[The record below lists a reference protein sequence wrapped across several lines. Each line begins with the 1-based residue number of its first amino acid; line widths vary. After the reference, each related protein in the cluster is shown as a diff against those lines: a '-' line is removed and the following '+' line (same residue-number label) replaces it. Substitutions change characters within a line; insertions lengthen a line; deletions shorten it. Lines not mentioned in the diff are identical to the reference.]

1 MKILEN
7 IRKDQRDAITALA
20 KDVKKAKGRIL
31 IVGGSVRDGLLGVC
45 PKDID
50 IEVYG
55 VSVNALEKI
64 LVGKFRI
71 DAVGQS
77 FGVFILKDLQIDIS
91 IPRRESKIGPK
102 HTDFKVEGDPSMSP
116 LHAATRRDFTINSIS
131 LDPLNGEIIDP
142 YNGRSDLSKK
152 LLRHISSAFVDD
164 PLRVLR
170 GMQLIARYGLSVD
183 SSTIELCRTLN
194 PSDLPKER
202 LWEEWKKLILL
213 GNDISLGLEF
223 IHACGWLQHFPEL
236 EALVGCEQDPEW
248 HPEGDVWKHT
258 GHCMDAFAKQRIED
272 PWEDLIVGLAVLC
285 HDFGKPKT
293 TNRDKDQRIRSPRHE
308 IEGVPIAKKFLNRL
322 TNQKVVAS
330 EVLPLVE
337 LHMRPL
343 TLYRGKAGDAAIRR
357 LAASVQRVD
366 RLVRV
371 SCADQL
377 GRPPI
382 NTIEFPEGEWLLKK
396 AEALHIQSNAPKPL
410 LMGRHLISLG
420 MKPGP
425 NFNNY
430 LKTAYQAQLDGTF
443 NDTTEAIEFIKSKL

>member
-7 IRKDQRDAITALA
+7 IRKDQKEAINALA
-20 KDVKKAKGRIL
+20 KGVKKAKGRVL
-31 IVGGSVRDGLLGVC
+31 IVGGSVRDGLLGIC

-55 VSVNALEKI
+55 VSINDLERI

-71 DAVGQS
+71 DLVGKS

-91 IPRRESKIGPK
+91 IPRRESKIGLK
-102 HTDFKVEGDPSMSP
+102 HTDFKIVGDPSLSP
-116 LHAATRRDFTINSIS
+116 LYAAARRDFTINSIS

-142 YNGRSDLSKK
+142 YNGCSDLSNK
-152 LLRHISSAFVDD
+152 LLRHVSSAFIDD

-183 SSTIELCRTLN
+183 STTIELCRTLK
-194 PSDLPKER
+194 PSHLPKER

-213 GNDISLGLEF
+213 GNDISLGLEY
-223 IHACGWLQHFPEL
+223 IRACGWLKHFPEL

-293 TNRDKDQRIRSPRHE
+293 TYVDKEHRIRSPQHE
-308 IEGVPIAKKFLNRL
+308 IEGVPIARNFLNRL
-322 TNQKVVAS
+322 TNQKLVAA

-343 TLYRGKAGDAAIRR
+343 ALYKGKAGDAAIRR

-382 NTIEFPEGEWLLKK
+382 NKKQFPEGEWLLKRT
-396 AEALHIQSNAPKPL
+396 EALNIQSNAPKPL

-420 MKPGP
+420 MKPGL
-425 NFNNY
+425 NFNTY
-430 LKTAYQAQLDGTF
+430 LKIAYEAQLDGAF
-443 NDTTEAIEFIKSKL
+443 SDTTEAIEFIKSKL

>member
-1 MKILEN
+1 MKILEA
-7 IRKDQRDAITALA
+7 IRKDQRDAINALA

-31 IVGGSVRDGLLGVC
+31 IVGGSVRDGLLGIC

-55 VSVNALEKI
+55 VSVKDLKEI
-64 LVGKFRI
+64 LLGKFRI
-71 DAVGQS
+71 DVVGQS

-116 LHAATRRDFTINSIS
+116 LHATARRDFTINSIS

-142 YNGRSDLSKK
+142 YNGRSDLSNK
-152 LLRHISSAFVDD
+152 LLRHVSTAFTDD
-164 PLRVLR
+164 SLRVLR
-170 GMQLIARYGLSVD
+170 GMQLIARFGLSVEP
-183 SSTIELCRTLN
+183 STLKLCRTLV

-213 GNDISLGLEF
+213 GNDISLGLKF
-223 IHACGWLQHFPEL
+223 IHDCGWLQYFPEL
-236 EALVGCEQDPEW
+236 EAIVGCEQDPEW
-248 HPEGDVWKHT
+248 HPEGDVWIHT
-258 GHCMDAFAKQRIED
+258 GHCMDEFAKQRIED

-285 HDFGKPKT
+285 HDLGKPKT
-293 TNRDKDQRIRSPRHE
+293 TYMDKNQRIRSPRHE
-308 IEGVPIAKKFLNRL
+308 IEGVPIARNFLNRL
-322 TNQKVVAS
+322 TNQKAVAS

-343 TLYRGKAGDAAIRR
+343 ALYKGNAGDAAIRR

-371 SCADQL
+371 SYADQL
-377 GRPPI
+377 GRPPLKI
-382 NTIEFPEGEWLLKK
+382 KQFPEGEWLLKK

-420 MKPGP
+420 MKPGAS
-425 NFNNY
+425 FNKY
-430 LKTAYQAQLDGTF
+430 LKLAYQAQLDGTF
-443 NDTTEAIEFIKSKL
+443 NNTTEAIEFIKSKL

>member
-1 MKILEN
+1 MKILKD
-7 IRKDQRDAITALA
+7 IRKDQRDAIIALA

-31 IVGGSVRDGLLGVC
+31 IVGGSVRDGLLGIC

-55 VSVNALEKI
+55 VSVNDLEKI

-71 DAVGQS
+71 DVVGQS

-102 HTDFKVEGDPSMSP
+102 HTDFKVDGDPSMSP
-116 LHAATRRDFTINSIS
+116 LHAAARRDFTINSIS

-142 YNGRSDLSKK
+142 YNGRSDLSNK
-152 LLRHISSAFVDD
+152 LLRHVSSAFTDD

-170 GMQLIARYGLSVD
+170 GMQLVARFGLSVD
-183 SSTIELCRTLN
+183 PTTIELCRTLY

-213 GNDISLGLEF
+213 GNDISLGLKF
-223 IHACGWLQHFPEL
+223 IYECGWLQYFPEL
-236 EALVGCEQDPEW
+236 EAIVGCEQDPEW

-258 GHCMDAFAKQRIED
+258 GYCMDAFAKQRIED

-293 TNRDKDQRIRSPRHE
+293 TYMDKNQRIRSPRHE
-308 IEGVPIAKKFLNRL
+308 IEGVPIARNFLNRL
-322 TNQKVVAS
+322 TNQKAVAS

-343 TLYRGKAGDAAIRR
+343 ALYKGNAGDAAIRR

-371 SCADQL
+371 SYADQL
-377 GRPPI
+377 GRPPLKI
-382 NTIEFPEGEWLLKK
+382 KQFPEGEWLLKK

-420 MKPGP
+420 MKPDAS
-425 NFNNY
+425 FNTY
-430 LKTAYQAQLDGTF
+430 LKLAYKAQLDGAF
-443 NDTTEAIEFIKSKL
+443 SDTTEAIEFIKSKL